1 MIRASRAALAA
12 AIVMSAIGVAS
23 MSSVPAAF
31 AASSQSSAHYPLESV
46 QAYEKQLA
54 GGEIKVARFN
64 AKKRSLHLT
73 LKNGTKVR
81 VSYQPHQKPKY
92 EAALKAAGVSLS
104 AAQAPS
110 HKKRYIVG
118 GIAIVV
124 LIVIVVG
131 VVLVVRRKRD
141 NAEY

>member
-1 MIRASRAALAA
+1 
-12 AIVMSAIGVAS
+12 MSAIGVACV
-23 MSSVPAAF
+23 SSVPGAF
-31 AASSQSSAHYPLESV
+31 AASSKDSAHYPLESA
-46 QAYEKQLA
+46 QIYEEQLA

-64 AKKRSLHLT
+64 TKKRSLHLT

-81 VSYQPHQKPKY
+81 VSYPPHQKPKY

-124 LIVIVVG
+124 LILIVIG
-131 VVLVVRRKRD
+131 VVLVVRRKRAD
-141 NAEY
+141 AEY